1 MFFQGVLDHCT
12 DSEAAGEQK
21 ALVQVRCQAL
31 LDSGCDSPYLL
42 GFLVE
47 LLQWRLEAG
56 PADEAREALVAQ
68 AVGLCARLAQ
78 ELDKIRAR
86 YWNFISDTVTKKYGR
101 AAK

>member
-56 PADEAREALVAQ
+56 PRQEVREELVEQ
-68 AVGLCARLAQ
+68 ATGLCARLAQ
-78 ELDKIRAR
+78 DLDKIRAR
-86 YWNFISDTVTKKYGR
+86 YWNFISDTVTKKYGP
-101 AAK
+101 AA